1 MADKVLI
8 LGGSYFVG
16 RKMVEFLAGH
26 GYEVTVLN
34 RGTKPLSVEGVRQ
47 ICCDRN
53 DGEGMKKALAGKV
66 FDYVIDVSWQDVSWV
81 EKLCGA
87 LSFDSVKKLVFISSS
102 AVYDVEH
109 LQIPFLETDAL
120 AENKYWTFYG
130 KGKIDAESYYSE
142 FLKDKKTE
150 LVILRPPYIYGEY
163 NYAQRESLIFR
174 QLMENKPVVIPKS
187 NPRETLIKAFPSP
200 NLRSEAATSTANSCD
215 PPEASMEAHECFH
228 RLQFIYTEDLAAIV
242 ECLLKSA
249 TGKESVFNVG
259 NREAVTSREW
269 VEACAKVAGKVPEI
283 MELDYAEV
291 GRNVRDFY
299 PFFDYDNVLEVSKIN
314 KIVSKETE
322 FEEGLRK
329 SFAWFLE
336 NRENITFKANVDK
349 NLYEIIAELSV

>member
-1 MADKVLI
+1 MADKVLV

-16 RKMVEFLAGH
+16 RKLVEFLAEH
-26 GYEVTVLN
+26 GYEMTVLN
-34 RGTKPLSVEGVRQ
+34 RGTRPLSMEGVQQ

-53 DGEGMKKALAGKV
+53 DGEGMKTALAGKV

-81 EKLCGA
+81 EKLCAA
-87 LSFDSVKKLVFISSS
+87 LDFEAVKKLVFISSS

-109 LQIPFLETDAL
+109 LQIPFTETDAL

-130 KGKIDAESYYSE
+130 QGKIDAERYYSR
-142 FLKDKKTE
+142 FLREKKTE

-174 QLMENKPVVIPKS
+174 QLLEDKPVVIPKS
-187 NPRETLIKAFPSP
+187 NPK
-200 NLRSEAATSTANSCD
+200 
-215 PPEASMEAHECFH
+215 
-228 RLQFIYTEDLAAIV
+228 LQFIYTEDLVAIV
-242 ECLLKSA
+242 KVLLKMD
-249 TGKESVFNVG
+249 TGKESIFNVG
-259 NREAVTSREW
+259 NTDAVTSKEW
-269 VEACAKVAGKVPEI
+269 VENCAKVTGKVPEI
-283 MELDYAEV
+283 MEVDYAGL

-299 PFFDYDNVLEVSKIN
+299 PFFDYDNVLDVSKICEMI
-314 KIVSKETE
+314 KRETA
-322 FEEGLRK
+322 FEEGLKR

>member
-1 MADKVLI
+1 MADKVLV

-16 RKMVEFLAGH
+16 RKLVEFLAEK
-26 GYEVTVLN
+26 GYAVTVLN
-34 RGTKPLSVEGVRQ
+34 RGTRPLSIESVQQ

-53 DGEGMKKALAGKV
+53 DGEGMKAALAGKS

-87 LSFDSVKKLVFISSS
+87 LDFDAVKKLVFISSS

-109 LQIPFLETDAL
+109 LQIPFGETDAL

-130 KGKIDAESYYSE
+130 KGKIDAEAYYSE
-142 FLKDKKTE
+142 FLKEKETE

-174 QLMENKPVVIPKS
+174 QLLEGKPVVIPKS
-187 NPRETLIKAFPSP
+187 NP
-200 NLRSEAATSTANSCD
+200 
-215 PPEASMEAHECFH
+215 

-242 ECLLKSA
+242 ACLLKKE
-249 TGKESVFNVG
+249 TGKECIFNVG
-259 NREAVTSREW
+259 NRESVTSREW
-269 VEACAKVAGKVPEI
+269 VEACAMVAEKVPEI
-283 MELDYAEV
+283 MEIDYAGL

-299 PFFDYDNVLEVSKIN
+299 PFFDYDNVLAVSKIN
-314 KIVSKETE
+314 ESICAETD
-322 FEEGLRK
+322 FKEGLKK
-329 SFAWFLE
+329 SFAWFLKS
-336 NRENITFKANVDK
+336 RDNITFKANVDK

>member
-16 RKMVEFLAGH
+16 RKMVEYLAEH

-34 RGTKPLSVEGVRQ
+34 RGTRPLSVEGVQQ

-53 DGEGMKKALAGKV
+53 DGAGMKAALSGKV
-66 FDYVIDVSWQDVSWV
+66 FDYVIDVSWQDLTWV

-87 LSFDSVKKLVFISSS
+87 LSFEKVKKMVFISSS
-102 AVYDVEH
+102 AVYDVEY
-109 LQIPFLETDAL
+109 LRIPFAETDAL
-120 AENKYWTFYG
+120 GENKYWTFYG
-130 KGKIDAESYYSE
+130 KGKIDAEGYYSE
-142 FLKDKKTE
+142 YLKNEKTD

-174 QLMENKPVVIPKS
+174 QLMEDRPVVIPVS
-187 NPRETLIKAFPSP
+187 NPK
-200 NLRSEAATSTANSCD
+200 
-215 PPEASMEAHECFH
+215 
-228 RLQFIYTEDLAAIV
+228 LQFICTEDLAALT
-242 ECLLKSA
+242 ERLLQTE
-249 TGKESVFNVG
+249 TGKESIFNVG
-259 NREAVTSREW
+259 NKTAVTSKEW

-283 MELDYAEV
+283 MEIDYGTL

-314 KIVSKETE
+314 AIFNRETE
-322 FEEGLRK
+322 FEKGLEK
-329 SFAWFLE
+329 AFAWFTE
-336 NRENITFKANVDK
+336 NRGNITFKENVDK

>member
-1 MADKVLI
+1 MAEKVLI

-16 RKMVEFLAGH
+16 RKLVEYLAEN
-26 GYEVTVLN
+26 GYAVTVLN
-34 RGTKPLSVEGVRQ
+34 RGTRPLSVEGIRQ

-53 DGEGMKKALAGKV
+53 DGDGMKGALAGKA

-81 EKLCGA
+81 EKLCAA
-87 LSFDSVKKLVFISSS
+87 LDFETVKKLVFISSS

-130 KGKIDAESYYSE
+130 KGKIDAEGYYSE
-142 FLKDKKTE
+142 FLKEKETE
-150 LVILRPPYIYGEY
+150 LVMLRPPYIYGEY

-174 QLMENKPVVIPKS
+174 QLMEDKPVVIPKS
-187 NPRETLIKAFPSP
+187 NPK
-200 NLRSEAATSTANSCD
+200 
-215 PPEASMEAHECFH
+215 
-228 RLQFIYTEDLAAIV
+228 LQFIYTEDLVAIV
-242 ECLLKSA
+242 ACMLKKE

-259 NREAVTSREW
+259 NRDAVTSKEW
-269 VEACAKVAGKVPEI
+269 VEACAKAAGKVPEI
-283 MELDYAEV
+283 MALDYAEL

-314 KIVSKETE
+314 GIISKETE
-322 FEEGLRK
+322 FEEGLKR

-336 NRENITFKANVDK
+336 NRENIVFKANIDK